1 MKDEANT
8 ETFHLLFFKT
18 CHSAMDCRSFFD
30 TALCN
35 THGKQNL
42 VSDVYCENLPGGTE
56 AQSRICR
63 QWVMVPALATQVH
76 VFHVTPC

>member
-18 CHSAMDCRSFFD
+18 CHSAMDCRNFFD

-56 AQSRICR
+56 AQSCISR
-63 QWVMVPALATQVH
+63 QRVMVPALATQVH
-76 VFHVTPC
+76 VFHVTPR